1 MNNISEITS
10 VNARNPRLNSASS
23 IGCLEMSEENVV
35 YIGRKPVMNYCLAVI
50 TSLRNHNQ
58 VTLKARGR
66 AVSTAVDVAEVTR
79 TRFMKDLSVEKIEIG
94 TEELESFEGKMRNVS
109 TMTIILK
116 K

>member
-79 TRFMKDLSVEKIEIG
+79 NRFMKDLSVEKIEIG
-94 TEELESFEGKMRNVS
+94 TEELESEGRMRNVS
-109 TMTIILK
+109 TMMIILK

>member
-1 MNNISEITS
+1 LNNISEITS

-79 TRFMKDLSVEKIEIG
+79 NRFMKNLSVEKIEIG
-94 TEELESFEGKMRNVS
+94 TEELESEGRMRNVS
-109 TMTIILK
+109 TMMIILK